1 MLNWIGIDIHKR
13 TCEFCVL
20 NNKGVVV
27 MRKHVRTEE
36 KSLIAALSSIQGE
49 RYVVIEESTIA
60 QWIYCT
66 LKPYAN
72 KLVISNPKKNRLIH
86 GDEEKDDGL
95 DCFKLADLYRM
106 NKIYEVYHS
115 DVEELIAL
123 RKLVNHYYKVNADC
137 TRTMNRI
144 KAEYSFYGI
153 FAYGAKVYHSQR
165 EEYLDQVPSGSR
177 FILENYFSELDTF
190 RLLKAKVIK
199 ELKDMMKGNTTM
211 KWLQSV
217 PGFGFIRSVTY
228 FSAILTPDRFPDK
241 SKLHRYSGLAVISKG
256 SGGVV
261 YCTKA
266 SREGNRFLKHVLI
279 DAAITCI
286 SRSKGN
292 EFRKEYDGLLKRG
305 LTPKTARRT
314 VARSINAKLFGL
326 WKKGEAYNV
335 KKHNREAT
343 ARG

>member
-20 NNKGVVV
+20 NNKGAVLK
-27 MRKHVRTEE
+27 RQHVRTEE
-36 KSLIAALSSIQGE
+36 KSLIAALSNIKGE
-49 RYVVIEESTIA
+49 RYVVIEESTISH
-60 QWIYCT
+60 WIYCT

-72 KLVISNPKKNRLIH
+72 KFVISNPKKNRLIH

-95 DCFKLADLYRM
+95 DCLKLADLYRM

-115 DVEELIAL
+115 EVEELITL
-123 RKLVNHYYKVNADC
+123 RKLVNHYYKVDSTG

-144 KAEYSFYGI
+144 KAEYSYYGI
-153 FAYGAKVYHSQR
+153 FAYGTKVYHSQR
-165 EEYLDQVPSGSR
+165 EEYLAQVPSGSR
-177 FILENYFSELDTF
+177 FILENYFSELDAC

-199 ELKDMMKGNTTM
+199 ELKKMVKGNATM

-217 PGFGFIRSVTY
+217 PGFGFIRSITY

-241 SKLHRYSGLAVISKG
+241 SKLHRYCGLAVISKG

-266 SREGNRFLKHVLI
+266 SREGNRYLKHVLI

-286 SRSKGN
+286 SRSKRN
-292 EFRKEYDGLLKRG
+292 EFRKEYDGLLERC

-326 WKKGEAYNV
+326 WKKGETYNAE
-335 KKHNREAT
+335 KHNRKAT
-343 ARG
+343 AEG